1 MTALAETQ
9 AVTCLQVANNKHR
22 IRQVSQYF
30 KKSKVKVAVPCSS
43 FVSILCGIF
52 LLIKATEEEVAKSMK
67 PKKTAAKA
75 KAVPAPPLGETPVK
89 DGKRCQKPTP
99 PETTPE
105 IPSTVTKGNCQ
116 KRLRAKVTDPNPE
129 SQVLALKEVGD
140 LVLL

>member
-1 MTALAETQ
+1 M
-9 AVTCLQVANNKHR
+9 
-22 IRQVSQYF
+22 
-30 KKSKVKVAVPCSS
+30 AVPCSS

-52 LLIKATEEEVAKSMK
+52 LLIKATEDEVAKSMK
-67 PKKTAAKA
+67 PKQTAAKA
-75 KAVPAPPLGETPVK
+75 KAAPAPPLGETPMK

-105 IPSTVTKGNCQ
+105 TPSTISTVAKGNGQ
-116 KRLRAKVTDPNPE
+116 KRLRAKATDPNPE